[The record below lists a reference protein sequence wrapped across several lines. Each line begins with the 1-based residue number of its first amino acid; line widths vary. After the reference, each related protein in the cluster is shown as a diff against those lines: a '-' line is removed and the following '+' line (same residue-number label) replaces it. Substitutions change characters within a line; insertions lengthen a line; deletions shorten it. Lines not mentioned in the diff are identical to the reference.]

1 MEELILKYINAKE
14 LGFPDNAS
22 PDLHLN
28 NADFKT
34 ESGILELDMTTNFV
48 VPKYILDTVKT
59 SVIEKIPDVYDVVFN
74 FKYDNMVQLKRP
86 NPTVLEMENGLI
98 KIKDLRPTE
107 RPLTIEG
114 QVLYKEVRSLKSGRS
129 MLILHVTDFTETI
142 AVKKFLGVKQA
153 LTLPPTI
160 HEGCYVA
167 VSGTLQMD
175 SFENCYVFM
184 AKTVAYIGEAEEKK
198 RVDTSPEKRI
208 ELHAHT
214 KMSKMDGL
222 ITAKELVAKAAE
234 WGHEAIAITDHG
246 VVQSF
251 PDAMNAG
258 KKCGVKILYGMEG
271 YLVNDIS
278 GDTPIDIDDE
288 FVVFDLET
296 TGFSPATN
304 EIIEIGAV
312 RVKKGEILDEFHS
325 FVKPKNP
332 IPANITELTDIT
344 NEMVADADS
353 IEVVLPKFI
362 KYAGDATMVAHNSS
376 FDMSFVKMNAQRLEI
391 PFENQDVDTL
401 YLSRVLLPQLKKHK
415 LDALAKHF
423 MIPQEHHHRADDDA
437 RTTARILLKFFEIMT
452 DAGIR
457 NVNEASNVNSVG
469 IDYKSKK
476 TNHIILLV
484 KNLTGLM
491 NLYKLV
497 SMSHLD
503 FFYRTPRIPKS
514 VLMKYREGLIIGG
527 ACQDGEI
534 FQSVLNSKSYK
545 ECLTIADFYDY
556 LELQPRSNNEFLIR
570 EGYVEDEAGLIKIN
584 KTIVDMAKDLGK
596 PVVATGDV
604 HYMEPEDGIYRKIL
618 MKGQGFKDVD
628 EEDDGL
634 HFRTTNEMLD
644 EFAYLG
650 EEEAYNVV
658 IRNPK
663 LIADSIDVFN
673 PVPDKKYPP
682 KIENS
687 EETLRQ
693 LCYDKAHS
701 IYGDELPEIVEKRLE
716 RELNSII
723 NNGYS
728 VMYIIAHKLVA
739 KSMSDGYVVGS
750 RGSVGSSF
758 AATMSGITEVNPLPP
773 HYICP
778 NCKHSDFDIDLDC
791 DCGVDL
797 PDAICPV
804 CGTQYKKDGFQIP
817 FEVFLGFKGDKEPDI
832 DLNFAG
838 EYQPVAHKF
847 IEELFGRD
855 HVFRAGTIGTVAA
868 KTAYGYVMKYYEEK
882 GQHVSKWEVSRLAKG
897 CEGVKRTTGQH
908 PGGIIVVP
916 KENDIHEFC
925 PVQHPADDSSNNI
938 ITTHFDY
945 HSIDSNLLK
954 LDILGHDGPSI
965 IKMLEDITGID
976 PNTVP
981 LKDEKVD
988 MLFNGT
994 ESLGIKDARF
1004 TIDKGSLGIP
1014 EFGTKFVRQMLEDT
1028 KPKSFADLVR
1038 IAGLSHGTNVWLNNA
1053 QEFILNGTAE
1063 LKNVISVRDDILNY
1077 LQKKGVESS
1086 KAFKIMESVRKGKGV
1101 NDEDAEIM
1109 LENDV
1114 PEWYLESCR
1123 RIQYMFP
1130 KAHAVAYVMMSYR
1143 IAYFKVYYPQAFY
1156 ATYFTMKVNDF
1167 NSAVILQGIDAIL
1180 ERMEDIESRGK
1191 SASQK
1196 EQSEIPV
1203 LELALE
1209 MLCRGYEFMPVSLEK
1224 SHYQK
1229 FDVVDGKVLLP
1240 FAALAGVGENAAKTL
1255 YNEVQNGP
1263 FATVEELK
1271 NRTKLNKTAMQALED
1286 SGVLRGMP
1294 KTDQLSFFAW

>member
-1 MEELILKYINAKE
+1 MEELILKYIDADE
-14 LGFPDNAS
+14 MGFPKGS
-22 PDLHLN
+22 EPSIYLN
-28 NADFKT
+28 KADFS
-34 ESGILELDMTTNFV
+34 ESRGMLTLMMTSNFV
-48 VPKYILDTVKT
+48 VPPYILNAVKSSIT
-59 SVIEKIPDVYDVVFN
+59 DKITGVEEVVFN
-74 FKYDNMVQLKRP
+74 FHYEKMVELEKKSPAPLKMKDGKIR
-86 NPTVLEMENGLI
+86 
-98 KIKDLRPTE
+98 IKDLRPTDS
-107 RPLTIEG
+107 PVTIEG
-114 QVLYKEVRSLKSGRS
+114 QVIFKDLRKLKKDRS
-129 MLILHVTDFTETI
+129 MLVLQITDYTETVE
-142 AVKKFLGVKQA
+142 VKKFLGAKQA
-153 LTLPPTI
+153 LTLPDTI
-160 HEGCYVA
+160 HEGCYV
-167 VSGTLQMD
+167 VCSGNLQMD
-175 SFENCYVFM
+175 SFENCNVFM
-184 AKTVAYIGEAEEKK
+184 AKTVSYSGEAEDKK

-222 ITAKELVAKAAE
+222 VTAKELVQKAAE

-246 VVQSF
+246 IVQSF
-251 PDAMNAG
+251 PEAMNAG
-258 KKCGVKILYGMEG
+258 KKNGVKIIYGMEG
-271 YLVNDIS
+271 YLVNDIVPE
-278 GDTPIDIDDE
+278 DRIDVDEE

-296 TGFSPATN
+296 TGFSPVTN

-312 RVKKGEILDEFHS
+312 RVKDRKILDEFHS
-325 FVKPKNP
+325 FVRPDKE
-332 IPANITELTDIT
+332 IPENIVQLTDIT
-344 NEMVADADS
+344 NEMVAEADPIS
-353 IEVVLPKFI
+353 DVLPRFLEYVGQNAI
-362 KYAGDATMVAHNSS
+362 MVAHNSS
-376 FDMSFVKMNAQRLEI
+376 FDMSFVKVKAAELQIDFDRK
-391 PFENQDVDTL
+391 DVDTL
-401 YLSRVLLPQLKKHK
+401 YLSKVLLPELKKHK
-415 LDALAKHF
+415 LDALAKHL

-437 RTTARILLKFFEIMT
+437 RTTAKILLKLFEMMT

-457 NVNEASNVNSVG
+457 NVNEAPCVKNIG
-469 IDYKSKK
+469 IDYKSRN
-476 TNHIILLV
+476 TNHIILIARN
-484 KNLTGLM
+484 KTGLK

-497 SMSHLD
+497 SMSHLKYY
-503 FFYRTPRIPKS
+503 YRKPRIPKS
-514 VLMKYREGLIIGG
+514 VLSQYREGIIIGG
-527 ACQDGEI
+527 ACQDGEV
-534 FQSVLNSKSYK
+534 FQSVLNGKNYK
-545 ECLTIADFYDY
+545 ECLEIAGFYDY
-556 LELQPRSNNEFLIR
+556 LELQPRSNNEFLVR
-570 EGYVEDEAGLIKIN
+570 EGRVDGEEGLIRIN

-604 HYMEPEDGIYRKIL
+604 HYMEPEDGIYRRIL
-618 MKGQGFKDVD
+618 MKGQGFKDA
-628 EEDDGL
+628 ESEDGL
-634 HFRTTNEMLD
+634 YFRTTDEMLD

-650 EEEAYNVV
+650 EETAYDVV

-663 LIADSIDVFN
+663 TIADSVEVFN
-673 PVPDKKYPP
+673 PVPAEKYPP

-701 IYGDELPEIVEKRLE
+701 IYGDKLPEIVEKRLE
-716 RELNSII
+716 KELNSII

-739 KSMSDGYVVGS
+739 KSMSDDYVVGS

-773 HYICP
+773 HYVCP
-778 NCKHSDFDIDLDC
+778 NCKHSDFDIDIDC

-797 PDAICPV
+797 PDAVCPV
-804 CGTQYKKDGFQIP
+804 CGTPYNKDGFHIP

-847 IEELFGRD
+847 IEELFGKD

-868 KTAYGYVMKYYEEK
+868 KTAYGYVMKYYEEAGK
-882 GQHVSKWEVSRLAKG
+882 SVSKWEVARLARG

-925 PVQHPADDSSNNI
+925 PVQHPADDNSNDI

-945 HSIDSNLLK
+945 HSIDANLLK

-965 IKMLEDITGID
+965 IKMLKDITGVD
-976 PNTVP
+976 PLTVP
-981 LKDEKVD
+981 LKDSKVD
-988 MLFNGT
+988 LLFNCN
-994 ESLGIKDARF
+994 ESLDIKDSRF
-1004 TIDKGSLGIP
+1004 TVDKGTLGIP

-1101 NDEDAEIM
+1101 NDEDAQIM
-1109 LENDV
+1109 LDNDV

-1130 KAHAVAYVMMSYR
+1130 KAHAVAYVMLSYR
-1143 IAYFKVYYPQAFY
+1143 IAYFKVYYPAAFY
-1156 ATYFTMKVNDF
+1156 ATYFTMKVSDF
-1167 NSAVILQGIDAIL
+1167 NSEVILKGIDAIL
-1180 ERMEDIESRGK
+1180 EKMKETEAKGK

-1196 EQSEIPV
+1196 EQSELPV

-1209 MLCRGYEFMPVSLEK
+1209 MLCRGYEFLPVDLRK
-1224 SHYQK
+1224 SHYDR
-1229 FDVVDGKVLLP
+1229 FDVENGKVLLP
-1240 FAALAGVGENAAKTL
+1240 FAALAGVGENAAKSL

-1263 FATVEELK
+1263 FGTIEEMK
-1271 NRTKLNKTAMQALED
+1271 KRTGLNKTAIESLEK
-1286 SGVLRGMP
+1286 SGVLKGIP
-1294 KTDQLSFFAW
+1294 KTNQISFF